1 MFIVPEEM
9 GGTNENAP
17 AVEAATT
24 AEAGGVEV
32 TSVETAQLVTDSI
45 ELTVSVTQISNVSCP
60 THYFT
65 STLGN
70 I

>member
-17 AVEAATT
+17 AGEAATA

-32 TSVETAQLVTDSI
+32 TSVETAQLVTDSL
-45 ELTVSVTQISNVSCP
+45 ELTVSVTQISNVSS
-60 THYFT
+60 HN
-65 STLGN
+65 SLLH
-70 I
+70 